1 MDLPPIA
8 VFDPIVRPKEGQTN
22 KHAVVR
28 SMKAIGLEV
37 STSSAKSIIFCPN
50 RGVIAEATL
59 PFPEDI
65 ADGPTQHADGIVA
78 TAIDVLK
85 EVVTSSG
92 VDVNSIGAIGL
103 SGTWHSL
110 LLLDH
115 DLRPLGRVRTWA
127 DLSAAPTVAPLRR
140 DEAAVREFYHRTGC
154 MTHALYPVWKWI
166 HLTRTQPETPRR
178 TAYLSSQLE
187 YVHQAL
193 TSERSISKC
202 AASGTGLMNINS
214 LDWDDE
220 ILRFAGIRRDQLGE
234 LVEAFHTAPL
244 LSSVAREVGLPSGLP
259 VTVGCSDG
267 AMNQVG
273 IGGVAEGI
281 MSMSVG
287 TSGALRVAHQE
298 PKIPDKPST
307 WCYYLFGGKRLAGAA
322 INGATNCVDWYL
334 DCVSG
339 RDTGHRD
346 YRGFTEGAS
355 GVCQEKA
362 PYFLPFLFGERCPGW
377 HEEKTGSFY
386 RLKGS
391 HSEFDL
397 YYSILEG
404 VLFNMYQCYLILA
417 EIGGMPRNVL
427 MSGGILKSPLWSQMA
442 ADIFQRELLATGA
455 ANDSTVGAA
464 LIALES
470 VGGIDSVRDYQP
482 DVIMTFTP
490 RDDKVRI
497 YESRFRTYLDL
508 YAELRQTS

>member
-1 MDLPPIA
+1 M
-8 VFDPIVRPKEGQTN
+8 FDPIVPPRAGHTN
-22 KHAVVR
+22 KHTVVR

-37 STSSAKSIIFCPN
+37 STSSAKSIIFCPKK
-50 RGVIAEATL
+50 GVIAEATL
-59 PFPEDI
+59 PFPKDI

-78 TAIDVLK
+78 TAISVLK
-85 EVVTSSG
+85 EVVISSG
-92 VDVNSIGAIGL
+92 VDVKSIGAIGL

-110 LLLDH
+110 LFLDR
-115 DLRPLGRVRTWA
+115 DLRPLDRIRTWA
-127 DLSAAPTVAPLRR
+127 DLSAVPTVAPLRK
-140 DEAAVREFYHRTGC
+140 DEAAVGEFYHKTGC
-154 MTHALYPVWKWI
+154 MVHALYPVWKWM
-166 HLTRTQPETPRR
+166 HLARTQPEITRK

-187 YVHQAL
+187 YVYQAL

-220 ILRFAGIRRDQLGE
+220 ILKFAGIDRSQLGE

-244 LSSVAREVGLPSGLP
+244 LSSVASEVGLPSGLP
-259 VTVGCSDG
+259 VTVGASDG

-287 TSGALRVAHQE
+287 TSGALRVAHKE

-339 RDTGHRD
+339 RETGHRD

-355 GVCQEKA
+355 GVCPEEA

-377 HEEKTGSFY
+377 HEEKTGSFCK
-386 RLKGS
+386 LKGS

-404 VLFNMYQCYLILA
+404 VLFNMYQCYLILV
-417 EIGGMPRNVL
+417 EIGGTPHDVL
-427 MSGGILKSPLWSQMA
+427 MSGGILNSPLWSQMA

-464 LIALES
+464 LVALES
-470 VGGIDSVRDYQP
+470 CGGIDSVRDYQP
-482 DVIMTFTP
+482 DVTMVFTP
-490 RDDKVRI
+490 RDDETRI
-497 YESRFRTYLDL
+497 YERRFRTYLDL
-508 YAELRQTS
+508 YAEPRQTS